1 MTNTTESASRD
12 ATTAPAGRS
21 NGPALG
27 DAELRRLRVFNAA
40 AGLLHLLSAVAVL
53 LLNNGFR
60 IGISDFWLN
69 GPPGSPVEDG
79 IITQAFTYPLAVAVA
94 AFLLLSAFFHFL
106 VAFPMAEQYRRELSA
121 TRNRFRWV
129 EYSMSATLMIVIIAT
144 ITGISDF
151 TALIAIAGANVAMIL
166 FGWVM
171 EMVNEPGPTTWWGPF
186 WFGCI
191 AGLTPWIAIVASL
204 VYGVNAVDGAE
215 QPPTFVYG
223 IIVSLFLLFNC
234 FAVNQWLQYRRVGR
248 WADYRFGERC
258 YIALSFI
265 AKSALAWQVFAN
277 ILVD

>member
-12 ATTAPAGRS
+12 VNTAPAGRS

-129 EYSMSATLMIVIIAT
+129 EYSMSATLMIVTIAT

-151 TALIAIAGANVAMIL
+151 TPRVEPPHSRIRRHARLRPLTFTFSVGFGPEIGPDLTAIGDEADLGRIRAISAVTHSNDLGSSTESSCRCSCCSIAS
-166 FGWVM
+166 
-171 EMVNEPGPTTWWGPF
+171 P
-186 WFGCI
+186 
-191 AGLTPWIAIVASL
+191 
-204 VYGVNAVDGAE
+204 
-215 QPPTFVYG
+215 
-223 IIVSLFLLFNC
+223 
-234 FAVNQWLQYRRVGR
+234 
-248 WADYRFGERC
+248 
-258 YIALSFI
+258 
-265 AKSALAWQVFAN
+265 
-277 ILVD
+277 